1 MKGGVNMPEILTVK
15 EACQIL
21 KISKTTLYRI
31 VRENGLRAV
40 KVRNS
45 IRIKKDDLFNYINNY
60 GQTV

>member
-1 MKGGVNMPEILTVK
+1 MPEILTVK

-31 VRENGLRAV
+31 VREEGLKAV

-45 IRIKKDDLFNYINNY
+45 IRIKKEDLFNYINNY
-60 GQTV
+60 GQAV

>member
-1 MKGGVNMPEILTVK
+1 MPEVLRVK

-31 VRENGLRAV
+31 VREEVLKEV

-45 IRIKKDDLFNYINNY
+45 IRIKKEDLFNYINNY
-60 GQTV
+60 GQAV